1 MASAVTTAIFA
12 ALLIMVVS
20 AHEGH
25 DHTPGM
31 AMSPGPAA
39 TNMGNILAPTAV
51 MGPKVFAV
59 VVMGSRKFNAVP
71 P

>member
-51 MGPKVFAV
+51 MGVFFALIVAV
-59 VVMGSRKFNAVP
+59 LGP
-71 P
+71 LTE

>member
-1 MASAVTTAIFA
+1 MTSAVTTAIFA

-51 MGPKVFAV
+51 MGVFLALIVAV
-59 VVMGSRKFNAVP
+59 LGP
-71 P
+71 LTE

>member
-39 TNMGNILAPTAV
+39 TNMANILAPTAV
-51 MGPKVFAV
+51 MGVFLALIVAV
-59 VVMGSRKFNAVP
+59 LGP
-71 P
+71 LTE